1 MELHVSDKHR
11 MAEAGTQTILEEDA
25 AVVAPSPPK
34 DRLSPAY
41 LFAVAVKV
49 PLICLSTIVMGS
61 VSFCC
66 SLFDK
71 SGNTQHRIARAW
83 ARQLLAIGGVRVR
96 VEGLENIEPGG
107 SYVFVGNHVSFMD
120 TPVLMAHIP
129 VQFRFLAK
137 QGLFQI
143 PFLGNHLHRAG
154 HIPIPRDDIRG
165 TLKALSYAAEIVQL
179 RRICLMIFPEGGRTH
194 DGIGLQEF
202 KDGAAYLA
210 VKSGVPMVPV
220 GLLGMGQ
227 ILPMGSVHVRSGRA
241 TLRIGEPVPTA
252 GLSLKDHKALTDR
265 LRLKVAALSE
275 QPLADPPASSA
286 SPSSEA

>member
-1 MELHVSDKHR
+1 MPQ
-11 MAEAGTQTILEEDA
+11 AETAPLLETHA
-25 AVVAPSPPK
+25 APAPPK

-61 VSFCC
+61 ISFCC

-96 VEGLENIEPGG
+96 VEGLENIDPEG
-107 SYVFVGNHVSFMD
+107 SYVFVSNHVSFMD

-143 PFLGNHLHRAG
+143 PFLGNHLRRAG

-165 TLKALSYAAEIVQL
+165 MLKALTGAAEIVQR

-194 DGIGLQEF
+194 DAIGLQEF

-241 TLRIGEPVPTA
+241 TLRIGKPIPTT
-252 GLSLKDHKALTDR
+252 GLSLKEHKALTDR
-265 LRLKVAALSE
+265 LRLEVSALSE
-275 QPLADPPASSA
+275 QPLAEPHGATPAAAAPTAPAPSA
-286 SPSSEA
+286 IEG

>member
-1 MELHVSDKHR
+1 MELQVSDKHR
-11 MAEAGTQTILEEDA
+11 MSSAGTETLLEDA
-25 AVVAPSPPK
+25 TVTRPSPPK
-34 DRLSPAY
+34 DRFSFAY
-41 LFAVAVKV
+41 LFAVAVKA

-61 VSFCC
+61 ISFCC
-66 SLFDK
+66 SFFDK
-71 SGNTQHRIARAW
+71 TGNTQHRVARAW

-107 SYVFVGNHVSFMD
+107 SYVFVSNHVSFMD
-120 TPVLMAHIP
+120 TPVLMANIP

-165 TLKALSYAAEIVQL
+165 MLKALTHAAEIVQR
-179 RRICLMIFPEGGRTH
+179 RRICLVIFPEGGRTH
-194 DGIGLQEF
+194 DGLGLQEF

-210 VKSGVPMVPV
+210 VKSGVPVVPV
-220 GLLGMGQ
+220 GLLGMEQ

-241 TLRIGEPVPTA
+241 TLRIGKPVPTA
-252 GLSLKDHKALTDR
+252 GLSLKEHKALTDE
-265 LRLKVAALSE
+265 LRRKVAALSE
-275 QPLADPPASSA
+275 QPLAESSLSAPGSA
-286 SPSSEA
+286 S

>member
-1 MELHVSDKHR
+1 MELQVSDKHR
-11 MAEAGTQTILEEDA
+11 ISSAGTETLLEDA
-25 AVVAPSPPK
+25 TVTRPSPPK
-34 DRLSPAY
+34 DRFSFAY
-41 LFAVAVKV
+41 LFAVAVKA

-61 VSFCC
+61 ISFCC
-66 SLFDK
+66 SFFDK
-71 SGNTQHRIARAW
+71 TGNTQHRVARAW

-107 SYVFVGNHVSFMD
+107 SYVFVSNHVSFMD
-120 TPVLMAHIP
+120 TPVLMANIP

-165 TLKALSYAAEIVQL
+165 MLKALTHAAEIVQ
-179 RRICLMIFPEGGRTH
+179 RSRICLVIFPEGGRTH
-194 DGIGLQEF
+194 DGLGLQEF

-210 VKSGVPMVPV
+210 VKSGVPVVPV
-220 GLLGMGQ
+220 GLLGMEQ

-241 TLRIGEPVPTA
+241 TLRIGKPVPTA
-252 GLSLKDHKALTDR
+252 GLSLKEHKALTDE
-265 LRLKVAALSE
+265 LRRKVAALSE
-275 QPLADPPASSA
+275 QPLAESSPSAQGSA
-286 SPSSEA
+286 S

>member
-1 MELHVSDKHR
+1 MELQVSDKHR
-11 MAEAGTQTILEEDA
+11 MSSAGTETLLEDA
-25 AVVAPSPPK
+25 TVTRPSPPK
-34 DRLSPAY
+34 DRFSFAY
-41 LFAVAVKV
+41 LFAVAVKA

-61 VSFCC
+61 ISFCC
-66 SLFDK
+66 SFFDK
-71 SGNTQHRIARAW
+71 TGNTQHRVARAW

-107 SYVFVGNHVSFMD
+107 SYVFVSNHVSFMD
-120 TPVLMAHIP
+120 TPVLMANIP

-165 TLKALSYAAEIVQL
+165 MLKALTHAAEIVQR
-179 RRICLMIFPEGGRTH
+179 RRICLVIFPEGGRTH
-194 DGIGLQEF
+194 DGLGLQEF

-210 VKSGVPMVPV
+210 VKSGVPVVPV
-220 GLLGMGQ
+220 GLLGMEQ

-241 TLRIGEPVPTA
+241 TLRIGKPVPTA
-252 GLSLKDHKALTDR
+252 GLSLKEHKALTDE
-265 LRLKVAALSE
+265 LRRKVAALSE
-275 QPLADPPASSA
+275 QPLAESSSSA
-286 SPSSEA
+286 PGSAS